1 MNQMEFIH
9 HYNDKYRPKF
19 NKDLFTRSDDELIN
33 AIRNVIYS
41 CERES
46 TFIIKVLN
54 FEVIDSYDTI
64 NHILWEYFES
74 IKRKN
79 KKGDTKKVK
88 DNLYDFIN
96 LKDSDIKIIKVTYFI
111 QINEKKDGL
120 VNDTISVYIA
130 IPRIVD
136 DFYFRINGN
145 MYSAMYQIVDASTYN
160 NSAAKNPKKQSITF
174 KTTFS
179 PIRVYRY
186 NIFIK
191 DITGMQIPC
200 TYFIVNMFKKSV
212 LLIKY
217 IIAKM
222 GLLEAM
228 EFLHIVDV
236 KIVESISTINR
247 RDNYII
253 PVREFYIVVP
263 KILYTRVQVVQSFIY
278 TLYSVINYMKDA
290 SYSDIFDRDM
300 WLKALGAEFISKD
313 LDTIID
319 KGKSVIDSVEFIYD
333 ISTMEDLK
341 LPMEDKSDIYRV
353 LRWMMYEFN
362 SLRQKDNLDIST
374 KKVRWAEYIA
384 ALYAEKLFYGICHIS
399 DMADRADLLTIKKA
413 LQIQPTYL
421 IKAITNSKKCQLV
434 NYVDNINDI
443 ELIKLKFTY
452 KGISGI
458 GEKSSAISSS
468 YRSVHPSH
476 LGRVDVDSSSNSDP
490 GVSGTICPLAV
501 LHDGHFDEYEEP
513 DTWESDLNKVID
525 AYRAIDSRVEMV
537 RLLSDHEISTSID
550 TNIVSECASVARDLL
565 KTPLYVNSTSQ
576 YIPGIDIFGD
586 GYFYYLEE

>member
-9 HYNDKYRPKF
+9 HYDDKYRPKF
-19 NKDLFTRSDDELIN
+19 NKDLFMRSDDELIN

-236 KIVESISTINR
+236 KIVESVSTINR

-253 PVREFYIVVP
+253 PVREFYIVAP

-290 SYSDIFDRDM
+290 SYSDVFDRDM

-421 IKAITNSKKCQLV
+421 IKAVTNSKKCQLV

-537 RLLSDHEISTSID
+537 RLLSDHEISTSVD